1 MKHFLFECKKII
13 KKRSIWIALILS
25 VVAMSGYYFFNY
37 SVAERMHM
45 NRMFDLENS
54 QIEFPEKIAED
65 RHALEEANKAG
76 DSAKALDLQL
86 SIDIY
91 EKMLA
96 DKKFDLD
103 HIEAGNWAAITQK
116 QYEQLDRDVAISK
129 SQNYPVHSMM
139 DQMVSM
145 FTVRATAE
153 ELRLL
158 AETGDEPLIQM
169 NSITPFHPTLYDRFT
184 GKTLE
189 LWEDTTKRYGMP
201 GFYFLYQIIPA
212 FVIPFIIL
220 IGCFVFGNNVSSE
233 ATKKRKGLNLY
244 AVLPVNRPGL
254 FFAKFGSGLLCTL
267 LFVFLILCV
276 PLLSSL
282 LTSGVGSLQFPVLI
296 YDGPGESLL
305 GLKSAN
311 ILNEWTDEF
320 HFTTLGNY
328 LGMVLLM
335 TAALVFLMYS
345 VYFLLSLFF
354 KNPSVNAAL
363 LLIVT
368 FFGMT
373 VLPKSPFN
381 PFTYVDLHRVI
392 NGEFAVSHFND
403 AIDITNGLL
412 LVGALGLVLTIF
424 SYVRFRRYIVE

>member
-1 MKHFLFECKKII
+1 MI

-37 SVAERMHM
+37 SVAERLNT
-45 NRMFDLENS
+45 NRMFDLKNS
-54 QIEFPEKIAED
+54 QIEFPKKIAQD
-65 RHALEEANKAG
+65 RLELEAAKKAG
-76 DSAKALDLQL
+76 DSAKALDLEI
-86 SIDIY
+86 SINSY
-91 EKMLA
+91 ENMLA
-96 DKKFDLD
+96 DKKFDLN
-103 HIEAGNWAAITQK
+103 HIEAGNWAAVAQK
-116 QYEQLDRDVAISK
+116 QYEELNRDVAISK

-139 DQMVSM
+139 EQQVSM
-145 FTVRATAE
+145 FTVRASAE
-153 ELRLL
+153 EKRML
-158 AETGDEPLIQM
+158 AETGVEPLVQI
-169 NSITPFHPTLYDRFT
+169 NTITSFHPTFYDRFI

-189 LWEDTTKRYGMP
+189 IWESSTKRYGMP

-212 FVIPFIIL
+212 FVIPYIIL
-220 IGCFVFGNNVSSE
+220 IGCFVFGNTVSSE
-233 ATKKRKGLNLY
+233 ATKKKKGLNMY
-244 AVLPVNRPGL
+244 AVLPVNRPKL
-254 FFAKFGSGLLCTL
+254 FFAKFGSGLLFTL

-282 LTSGVGSLQFPVLI
+282 FTVGVGSLQFPVLM

-305 GLKSAN
+305 GLKKAN

-328 LGMVLLM
+328 LGIVLLL

-363 LLIVT
+363 LLIAT
-368 FFGMT
+368 FFGIT

-392 NGEFAVSHFND
+392 TGEFAVAQFNEM
-403 AIDITNGLL
+403 INVTNGLL
-412 LVGALGLVLTIF
+412 LVGAFGLVLTVL
-424 SYVRFRRYIVE
+424 SYVQFRRYVVE